1 MSYCLNPDCQNPQ
14 NPECDRF
21 CRRCGSK
28 LLLGDRYRAIQ
39 PIGQGGF
46 GRTFLARDE
55 YKPSKPPCVIK
66 QFFPQMQRSSNADK
80 AAEMFHRE
88 AVRLDELGKHPQIPE
103 LLAHFDADS
112 YSYLVQEFIEGENLL
127 TELESEGAFSEAK
140 IRALLADLLPVL
152 QFVHEN
158 KVIHRDI
165 KPENI
170 IRRTCSGEKIG
181 ELVLVDFGA
190 AKFATA
196 TTLKKTGTVIG
207 TAGYFAPE
215 QFVGKAVPASD
226 LYCLGVTCA
235 QLLTG
240 IAPFELFDIAHG
252 GWNWRSFAPESIG
265 EELAQLLDKL
275 LASNLTDRYQ
285 SASEVLVDLQHL
297 PPLKTAF
304 SQTPPRS
311 QPPPPPKNPSFI
323 ARAIGGMP
331 QMIKGTLLENFG
343 NYEAAIAAYDRAL
356 SFKPNNADAWYKK
369 ARLCAEIGN
378 AEEALDCF
386 EKALELKPHRSDL
399 WRDRGILLYQLKQY
413 DKATSSY
420 LKCLQFNPKQPL
432 VWLLLSMSIK
442 QSGNDKEAQNTLDQ
456 GLQLMPN
463 NANERA
469 AILWQAWEIVIKN

>member
-1 MSYCLNPDCQNPQ
+1 
-14 NPECDRF
+14 
-21 CRRCGSK
+21 
-28 LLLGDRYRAIQ
+28 
-39 PIGQGGF
+39 
-46 GRTFLARDE
+46 
-55 YKPSKPPCVIK
+55 
-66 QFFPQMQRSSNADK
+66 
-80 AAEMFHRE
+80 
-88 AVRLDELGKHPQIPE
+88 
-103 LLAHFDADS
+103 
-112 YSYLVQEFIEGENLL
+112 
-127 TELESEGAFSEAK
+127 
-140 IRALLADLLPVL
+140 
-152 QFVHEN
+152 
-158 KVIHRDI
+158 
-165 KPENI
+165 
-170 IRRTCSGEKIG
+170 
-181 ELVLVDFGA
+181 
-190 AKFATA
+190 
-196 TTLKKTGTVIG
+196 
-207 TAGYFAPE
+207 
-215 QFVGKAVPASD
+215 
-226 LYCLGVTCA
+226 
-235 QLLTG
+235 LLTG
-240 IAPFELFDIAHG
+240 IAPFELFDIAQG

-297 PPLKTAF
+297 PPLKSAS